1 MKRIRIVEKLIDV
14 SHKRKRILDVWGLH
28 SDLMDARKLTSVATD
43 VVILLQEKNLLLEMQ
58 GAEEYI
64 SVGDIELRLDWP
76 VRIRSRF
83 GPMDDKDYYSQ
94 KLRTDIDEHNAL
106 LLGIVRDW

>member
-1 MKRIRIVEKLIDV
+1 M
-14 SHKRKRILDVWGLH
+14 
-28 SDLMDARKLTSVATD
+28 
-43 VVILLQEKNLLLEMQ
+43 ILLQEKNLLLEMQ
-58 GAEEYI
+58 GAEEFI

-106 LLGIVRDW
+106 LLGIVSDW